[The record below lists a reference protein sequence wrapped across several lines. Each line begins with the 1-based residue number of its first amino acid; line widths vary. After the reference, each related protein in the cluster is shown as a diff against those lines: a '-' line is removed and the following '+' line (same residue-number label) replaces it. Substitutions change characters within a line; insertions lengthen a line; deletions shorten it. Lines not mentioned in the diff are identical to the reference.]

1 MKMLKFHTKI
11 EWIFC
16 WRVGFGRSSLISML
30 IKGAGARE
38 DGTESIIS
46 SNLSMSA
53 SLGSCWFLGGPLLRK
68 RNDRILNS
76 ENCFGAVF
84 LGFNP
89 AKKQFA
95 VFDEDRH
102 SRILVFLCWSCS
114 PSVNEVLMIWQ
125 FGGQK
130 NEELLI
136 DRADKEQFDF
146 FPSFPYDL
154 IQASKAKNEKSFIL
168 QDDLSCTVYAI
179 SKYLSMYT
187 WMLSSRNRVRKMA
200 WFVALPNK
208 MSASLICDGQNIC
221 LFVPTSD
228 YHLNR
233 FLSKNTLE
241 LSALCSL
248 FCANSFDLERH

>member
-1 MKMLKFHTKI
+1 MILTSFVCYSRNGCFEILTPEEFLVLTKKSILMKMLKFHTKI

-16 WRVGFGRSSLISML
+16 WRVGFGRSFLISML

-38 DGTESIIS
+38 DGTDPVIS

-68 RNDRILNS
+68 RHNRILNS
-76 ENCFGAVF
+76 ENCIGAVF
-84 LGFNP
+84 LGLNP

-136 DRADKEQFDF
+136 DRADKEQFYF
-146 FPSFPYDL
+146 FPFLTISFRR
-154 IQASKAKNEKSFIL
+154 QKQKMRKVSF
-168 QDDLSCTVYAI
+168 C
-179 SKYLSMYT
+179 
-187 WMLSSRNRVRKMA
+187 
-200 WFVALPNK
+200 
-208 MSASLICDGQNIC
+208 
-221 LFVPTSD
+221 
-228 YHLNR
+228 
-233 FLSKNTLE
+233 
-241 LSALCSL
+241 
-248 FCANSFDLERH
+248 